1 MPFQKKRRANLD
13 NERRTFSSTTFFD
26 GHRFLR
32 SSIHLASASGVSS
45 EIPVPSMTDLRAS
58 RLSVQLLFLADAPT
72 SPREHMAKKGN
83 TPAHPSIGFRLPFQ
97 GFGSLPGAKMRWR
110 SSSCSRTAL
119 REPVNVQS
127 SLQHRT
133 SSGPR
138 CC

>member
-1 MPFQKKRRANLD
+1 M
-13 NERRTFSSTTFFD
+13 RRTFSSTTFFD

-45 EIPVPSMTDLRAS
+45 EMPVPSMTDLRGVAN
-58 RLSVQLLFLADAPT
+58 LFSFCVWRAGDFRHRKHIA
-72 SPREHMAKKGN
+72 RKGEP
-83 TPAHPSIGFRLPFQ
+83 PAHPSIGFRLPFQ

-119 REPVNVQS
+119 REPVKVQS

-133 SSGPR
+133 TSGPR